1 MAITLTRTV
10 QRVETYPPMDSTAA
24 DDTNAKHPTLM
35 VVYNDLFDD
44 VSDDQL
50 PVTATKVLHFSK
62 YVEDGGDATDMSGED
77 ALVQTIATAIWA

>member
-10 QRVETYPPMDSTAA
+10 QRIETYPAMEVSEGET
-24 DDTNAKHPTLM
+24 TYPTLM

-44 VSDDQL
+44 PDDEQL

-62 YVEDGGDATDMSGED
+62 GDDVSGED
-77 ALVQTIATAIWA
+77 QLVQTIAGAIWE

>member
-10 QRVETYPPMDSTAA
+10 QRVETYPAMDSTAA
-24 DDTNAKHPTLM
+24 DDSNAKYPTLM

>member
-10 QRVETYPPMDSTAA
+10 QRIETYPAMTPEPEGEATY
-24 DDTNAKHPTLM
+24 PTLM

-44 VSDDQL
+44 ANDDQL

-62 YVEDGGDATDMSGED
+62 GDDMSNED
-77 ALVQTIATAIWA
+77 ELVQTIATAIWA

>member
-10 QRVETYPPMDSTAA
+10 QRIETYPAMEAPEGEATY
-24 DDTNAKHPTLM
+24 PTLM

-44 VSDDQL
+44 ADDEQL

-62 YVEDGGDATDMSGED
+62 GDDVSGED
-77 ALVQTIATAIWA
+77 QLVQTIATAIWAE

>member
-1 MAITLTRTV
+1 
-10 QRVETYPPMDSTAA
+10 MDSTAA

-44 VSDDQL
+44 ADDEQL

-62 YVEDGGDATDMSGED
+62 YVEDGGAATDMSGED

>member
-10 QRVETYPPMDSTAA
+10 QRIETYPAMTPEPEGEATY
-24 DDTNAKHPTLM
+24 PTLM

-44 VSDDQL
+44 ANDDQL

-62 YVEDGGDATDMSGED
+62 YVEDGGAATDMSGED